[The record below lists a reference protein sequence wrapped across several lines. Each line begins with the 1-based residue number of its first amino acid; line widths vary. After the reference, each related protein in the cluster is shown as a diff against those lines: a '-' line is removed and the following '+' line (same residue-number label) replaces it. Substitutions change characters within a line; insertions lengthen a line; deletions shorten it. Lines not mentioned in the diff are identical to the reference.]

1 MGNSCDFRVPQSSQ
15 DNKQKPQTKVPSF
28 EMPLLANNPKPRIIL
43 GTMTFGPD
51 TSTGARI
58 TSLDEYNTFL
68 DHFQAAGYGEIDTAR
83 SYVGGKQEAFTRE
96 ARWKERGLTLAT
108 KVYPDKPGKHA
119 PAVLAEHFNT
129 SLKELGADCV
139 DIFYLHAAD
148 RSIPFAETLEAVN
161 KLHKEGKFVQL
172 GLSNF
177 TAFEVAEVVM
187 TCKYNNWV
195 RPTIYQGMYNAI
207 TRSLVVCLVE
217 NTSQK
222 TFLLREGTV
231 MPLAEWARCTES
243 ATSKTPPS
251 MRSRSLSLLSKS
263 TA

>member
-1 MGNSCDFRVPQSSQ
+1 MG
-15 DNKQKPQTKVPSF
+15 
-28 EMPLLANNPKPRIIL
+28 
-43 GTMTFGPD
+43 
-51 TSTGARI
+51 
-58 TSLDEYNTFL
+58 
-68 DHFQAAGYGEIDTAR
+68 
-83 SYVGGKQEAFTRE
+83 
-96 ARWKERGLTLAT
+96 
-108 KVYPDKPGKHA
+108 A

-207 TRSLVVCLVE
+207 TRSLEHELIPACKKYGLDVVVYNPIAGGLF
-217 NTSQK
+217 SGK
-222 TFLLREGTV
+222 YKSKDILREGTV

-251 MRSRSLSLLSKS
+251 MRSRSLILLSKS